1 VKNPKITFV
10 QCNFHGKHS
19 ETLTLFLVMH
29 APAAVASPSWD
40 IDVLPVREIT
50 QFQTNSGSLY
60 PNTPRPP
67 MGTGGAGVG
76 IHTKN
81 EVFSRTIF
89 FVILKKKTRVFS
101 VIVLAIVPG
110 IIFRIG

>member
-1 VKNPKITFV
+1 
-10 QCNFHGKHS
+10 
-19 ETLTLFLVMH
+19 
-29 APAAVASPSWD
+29 
-40 IDVLPVREIT
+40 
-50 QFQTNSGSLY
+50 
-60 PNTPRPP
+60 

>member
-1 VKNPKITFV
+1 
-10 QCNFHGKHS
+10 
-19 ETLTLFLVMH
+19 MH

-81 EVFSRTIF
+81 EVFFRTIF